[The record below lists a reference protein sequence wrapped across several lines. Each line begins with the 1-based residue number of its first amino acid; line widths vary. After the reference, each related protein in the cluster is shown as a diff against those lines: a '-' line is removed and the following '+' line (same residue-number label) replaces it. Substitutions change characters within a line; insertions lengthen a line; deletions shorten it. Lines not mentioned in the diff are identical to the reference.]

1 MKFSDHLIAVACE
14 QETTK
19 PLLQSIRNPANFL
32 QALYLYAAR
41 TRQPISREG
50 TDRMMDMLF
59 SHPDMESLLDPQ
71 TATQFQ
77 NEFATLYLPTLTPA
91 YQTFWNHIVLP
102 VLPAWAQHQD
112 IYQVLKNTE
121 EPTNPESCCTE
132 TGF

>member
-1 MKFSDHLIAVACE
+1 MKFSDYLIAVACE

-19 PLLQSIRNPANFL
+19 PLQQSIRNPANFL

-41 TRQPISREG
+41 SHQPISREG
-50 TDRMMDMLF
+50 TDRMMDLLF
-59 SHPDMESLLDPQ
+59 SHEDMKPLLDRQ

-77 NEFATLYLPTLTPA
+77 NEFATLYLPSLTPA
-91 YQTFWNHIVLP
+91 YQTFWNHI